1 MLRKSTETGELL
13 AESKIIKPQWWRKHF
28 KQLGES
34 TKYPNPDCGYTED
47 RDVNAAINIF
57 QLWTKYRRAYGIL

>member
-1 MLRKSTETGELL
+1 M
-13 AESKIIKPQWWRKHF
+13 KPQWWRKHF